1 MANRQRQATTA
12 ATTTIGTLPAPAAST
27 KRSSGPPNRRASSPN
42 FEAPALVRESPA
54 RPASRRL
61 AVRAAGGAHG
71 AHGCQSFGAAQRRKT
86 REARARCAAARG
98 IGATDAVDGT
108 RPKAD
113 GTFAASYTRALA
125 SARRDLAR
133 LHSAG
138 VATCTALRPRASAD
152 MPGRPKGAG
161 ARDGDPAAARP
172 RDAVPAARDA
182 APGVGILRRSH
193 RSRVQ
198 CAARLQCG
206 EMPCDGIGIA
216 RVGRVSNSKYEDNLG
231 SEEGDR
237 ARSLFCLQRS
247 SRILA
252 FPDSASR
259 QYGNNG

>member
-1 MANRQRQATTA
+1 MVSRGQRMANRQRQATTA
-12 ATTTIGTLPAPAAST
+12 ATTTIGALPAPAAST

-198 CAARLQCG
+198 
-206 EMPCDGIGIA
+206 
-216 RVGRVSNSKYEDNLG
+216 
-231 SEEGDR
+231 
-237 ARSLFCLQRS
+237 
-247 SRILA
+247 
-252 FPDSASR
+252 
-259 QYGNNG
+259 